1 MILTPTEEKVKSL
14 LESYD
19 KPMDLIRFIRWNRD
33 IQSNLQDADYG
44 DALGFIDTHSDYD
57 IEAILSQTDCHD
69 DLCGNCDP
77 LYKVRGMDE
86 GLFWDMLGGDDC
98 PHADVMQELFN
109 AFCEQQ
115 DIQERLAA
123 AKAKIAQAKERL
135 RKMGK

>member
-1 MILTPTEEKVKSL
+1 MILTPTEEKVKKL
-14 LESYD
+14 LDSYE
-19 KPMDLIRFIRWNRD
+19 KPMDIIEFIRWNND

-44 DALGFIDTHSDYD
+44 DVLMFIDMNSDCD
-57 IEAILSQTDCHD
+57 IEAILDQTDWHD
-69 DLCGNCDP
+69 DLYGNCDP

-115 DIQERLAA
+115 EIQERLAA